1 MIDVL
6 VIIEH
11 KMNKLYFLLFLR
23 IMTQVILLAVAILHA
38 YVCLQN
44 LALQITLVISPDYDS
59 SHNACGPAR
68 LYCTPVFVCL

>member
-44 LALQITLVISPDYDS
+44 LALQITLVIYTT
-59 SHNACGPAR
+59 N
-68 LYCTPVFVCL
+68 